1 MMTKKLITYIV
12 TGWFAIVMAMG
23 ATPQENEAAK
33 YKTWIDSAEA
43 AYTNQ
48 DYSKAADF
56 YQQVLEHGMTSAD
69 LHYNLGNAWYK
80 QGALP
85 QAILH
90 YEKALKYNPAHE
102 DARFNLQ
109 MANSLITDRIE
120 PSHVPFY
127 KRWYKQLWQSMPIDS
142 WAVLSIVAFLA
153 LIGAILLFVFTRS
166 IALKKTVVPIG
177 LLGLVLMILSL
188 TLGAEA
194 RSYLEDTHKAIVF
207 EPTLNVKSSPDN
219 SGTDLFTIH
228 EGLKVEVRQELGEWS
243 EIEIADG
250 RVGWVPNESFKKV

>member
-1 MMTKKLITYIV
+1 MTKKIITYIL
-12 TGWFAIVMAMG
+12 TGWVAIASAMG
-23 ATPQENEAAK
+23 AVPQDNEAVQ
-33 YKTWIDSAEA
+33 YKTWIDSAEV
-43 AYTNQ
+43 AYTKQN
-48 DYSKAADF
+48 YTKAADL
-56 YQQVLEHGMTSAD
+56 YQQVLAHGMTSAD

-85 QAILH
+85 EAILH

-120 PSHVPFY
+120 PAHVPFY
-127 KRWYKQLWQSMPIDS
+127 KRWYKQLWQSMPVDS
-142 WAVLSIVAFLA
+142 WAVMSIITFLV
-153 LIGAILLFVFTRS
+153 LVGMILLFVFTQS
-166 IALKKTVVPIG
+166 IVLKKTVVPIG
-177 LLGLVLMILSL
+177 LLALLFMVLSL
-188 TLGAEA
+188 NLGAEA
-194 RSYLEDTHKAIVF
+194 RAYLEDTHKAIVF

-228 EGLKVEVRQELGEWS
+228 EGLKVGVRQELGEWS

>member
-1 MMTKKLITYIV
+1 MIKKALTYTLLVVASLSNIN
-12 TGWFAIVMAMG
+12 
-23 ATPQENEAAK
+23 ATNPETEDAK
-33 YKTWIDSAEA
+33 QYQTWIDSASEA
-43 AYTNQ
+43 YRNQ
-48 DYSKAADF
+48 QFSKAVE
-56 YQQVLEHGMTSAD
+56 YYEKVLKFGMTSAD
-69 LHYNLGNAWYK
+69 LHYNLGNAYYK
-80 QGALP
+80 EAMMP
-85 QAILH
+85 HAILH